1 MVDTA
6 RGEPANKGKPG
17 VGTKK
22 VRITTVLWTGTDFK
36 RTGRAAR
43 DAHGRKDGS
52 REGHGRHYETYI

>member
-6 RGEPANKGKPG
+6 RGEPANKGKSG

-22 VRITTVLWTGTDFK
+22 VRITTVLWTRTDFE
-36 RTGRAAR
+36 RTGRAVR
-43 DAHGRKDGS
+43 DAHGRKDES